1 VFDFAWWFNPSRN
14 GCRCGLKGRRIVT
27 RQFISTGSEW
37 ERLAGYSRAV
47 VDGNEVFVSGT
58 VGFCRATGSFPEGAA
73 AQAEQAIDIIAWAL
87 NEAGAEVLDIVRV
100 CVFIPDRADVPAVS
114 EVVARRLGPARAA
127 NTTICS
133 PLAVAEAKVEIE
145 VTARVRRAESG

>member
-1 VFDFAWWFNPSRN
+1 MRLTSEVQVDET
-14 GCRCGLKGRRIVT
+14 GRRVVT

-58 VGFCRATGSFPEGAA
+58 VGFDRATGRFPEGAA
-73 AQAEQAIDIIAWAL
+73 AQAEKAIDIIAWAL
-87 NEAGAEVLDIVRV
+87 KEAGAEVLDIVRV
-100 CVFIPDRADVPAVS
+100 RVFIPDRTDVPAVS
-114 EVVARRLGPARAA
+114 EVVARRLGPARAS
-127 NTTICS
+127 NTTVCS

-145 VTARVRRAESG
+145 VTARKRRVESISVAR